1 MKQKHY
7 LIYQVTNLLNNKIY
21 VGKHETFNIEDR
33 YFGSGKII
41 TAAIKKH
48 GIENFEFKILIDL
61 KNEEEMNLL
70 EKMVVTEEFCRRD
83 DVYNIK
89 VGGDGGWDHV
99 NKIYTTKQ
107 RSKNSKQAFQNPE
120 ARNRVSIG
128 TKKAQSLFSIEK
140 KQKIS
145 EKCRQ
150 SRLKF
155 IIDHPNFFKEQID
168 KNPNYGKHTVSS
180 KTKETLSNI
189 NKGNNN
195 PAFGKHWYKDPHSIN
210 CSLFYDGEQPDGWIK
225 GKYASKNET
234 KGGKHNIG
242 MIWITNIKTKNNKV
256 LPKDKAA
263 LLVKTGEWEY
273 GRFQKSKI
281 ARN

>member
-70 EKMVVTEEFCRRD
+70 EKLVVTEEFCRRD

-107 RSKNSKQAFQNPE
+107 RSKNSKQAFRIRKLE
-120 ARNRVSIG
+120 
-128 TKKAQSLFSIEK
+128 IE
-140 KQKIS
+140 
-145 EKCRQ
+145 
-150 SRLKF
+150 F
-155 IIDHPNFFKEQID
+155 
-168 KNPNYGKHTVSS
+168 
-180 KTKETLSNI
+180 
-189 NKGNNN
+189 
-195 PAFGKHWYKDPHSIN
+195 
-210 CSLFYDGEQPDGWIK
+210 
-225 GKYASKNET
+225 
-234 KGGKHNIG
+234 
-242 MIWITNIKTKNNKV
+242 
-256 LPKDKAA
+256 
-263 LLVKTGEWEY
+263 LLVLKKLSHCFLQRKNKKY
-273 GRFQKSKI
+273 LKNADSLD
-281 ARN
+281 